1 MHIFVHVIKIMDSKD
16 IETSAEKIIKLFK
29 EREVDLPKKS
39 VTDDLTKLVGGELEL
54 PINDAVRVVVGKYAR
69 QHNIKIQFGG
79 SSSGEVIAI
88 KDLQP
93 NTWVTVEG
101 EIVEVSKPDNKR
113 IHQTAIIT
121 DGTGSMKVTVWNR
134 KPEEPHV
141 QDLVP
146 GKWYKISNA
155 VINTYND
162 INSISVQKSTT
173 IVDMEKKEKLSP
185 TFTKIADAKPGIVN
199 IHAKVTKIFDTK
211 SEKVHQSGII
221 GDETGSLNFVIWASS
236 KPTKK
241 LEEGKIYKSL
251 FAACNKFNDKISLHL
266 CLDETTEAKGKM
278 EVKSSNIAM
287 VGSIVTVSE
296 GSGVIKRCPVE
307 GCGRTLNRQNYCITH
322 EIQKDFKYDLRIKGV
337 VDDGVEAK
345 YIHISAKLTSQLI
358 EMTLEDAVKKAENT
372 PLGAD
377 GILLEIRDK
386 LVGRYYHIEGSDMDG
401 RIIVSDIRPLSLTE
415 MKTITGLDFKE
426 SPQTKISDGV

>member
-1 MHIFVHVIKIMDSKD
+1 MDSKD

-29 EREVDLPKKS
+29 EKEVDLPKQS
-39 VTDDLTKLVGGELEL
+39 VIDDLTKLVGGELEL
-54 PINDAVRVVVGKYAR
+54 PMNDAVRVIVGKYAR

-79 SSSGEVIAI
+79 SGNGEIVPI

-101 EIVEVSKPDNKR
+101 EVVEVSKPDNKR

-121 DGTGSMKVTVWNR
+121 DGTGSIKVTVWNR

-141 QDLVP
+141 QDLIP
-146 GKWYKISNA
+146 GKWYKIANA
-155 VINTYND
+155 VVNTYND
-162 INSISVQKSTT
+162 LNSVSVQKSTT
-173 IVDMEKKEKLSP
+173 IVDIDKKEKLSP
-185 TFTKIADAKPGIVN
+185 TFTKIIDVKPGIVN
-199 IHAKVTKIFDTK
+199 LHGKITKLFDAK

-221 GDETGSLNFVIWASS
+221 GDETGSINFVIWASS

-251 FAACNKFNDKISLHL
+251 FAACNKFNDKVSIAL
-266 CLDETTEAKGKM
+266 CLDETTESKGKM

-287 VGSIVTVSE
+287 IGSIVAVNE
-296 GSGVIKRCPVE
+296 GSGIIKRCPIE

-322 EIQKDFKYDLRIKGV
+322 EIQKDFKYDLRIKGII
-337 VDDGVEAK
+337 DDGIEAK
-345 YIHISAKLTSQLI
+345 YIHISAKLTAQI
-358 EMTLEDAVKKAENT
+358 AEITLEDAIKKAENT

-386 LVGRYYHIEGSDMDG
+386 LVGRYYHIEGMDMDG
-401 RIIVSDIRPLSLTE
+401 RIIVSNIRLLTLDE
-415 MKTITGLDFKE
+415 MKSITKLDFKE